1 MQIFQKA
8 VSLLFAGFAGMIVWG
23 IQKNLSDPL
32 PDYGKAPLETNNN
45 QFKMDETDEVGQS
58 FRIKVDEAFETS

>member
-1 MQIFQKA
+1 
-8 VSLLFAGFAGMIVWG
+8 MIVWG

-45 QFKMDETDEVGQS
+45 QFKMDETDEIGQS
-58 FRIKVDEAFETS
+58 FRTGI